1 MQLHPLASSGQISGG
16 NQRNSWACSLFA
28 SILFVG
34 LTVSEAAIVM
44 MDPIGKRFIRYA
56 LICNFIL
63 WAVLVYLLVLV
74 VQ

>member
-44 MDPIGKRFIRYA
+44 MDQIGIRFL
-56 LICNFIL
+56 LICNLIL
-63 WAVLVYLLVLV
+63 WAVLVYLLVLAV
-74 VQ
+74 R

>member
-44 MDPIGKRFIRYA
+44 MDQIGIRFV
-56 LICNFIL
+56 LICNLIL
-63 WAVLVYLLVLV
+63 WAVLVYLLVLAV
-74 VQ
+74 R